1 MNNIIYTVAFDEGP
15 VPYHRWM
22 AMLLISSLQRS
33 GYAGKVLLF
42 TDTEA
47 QPFSIGRL
55 NVEQVRVELTA
66 AQRAAHAVYRV
77 KYLVVDLL
85 PADADWLMYAD
96 PDILMLRNPEEALT
110 GEATVLYAEEPWS
123 TVADEQN
130 NAYLTDEE
138 MKTQR
143 HPAVNAGVYAH
154 RGSVLRDFIAIWK
167 AHDES
172 PPLRPNHAQDQPP
185 FVRTLLD
192 WPHLARPFREPFAVR
207 YPEYEDVRLSG
218 LFQAGLLH
226 FNGVQAPEKFRRML
240 GFYTMLHGQSLAPF
254 LLEMLQG

>member
-1 MNNIIYTVAFDEGP
+1 MKNVIYTVALDDGP

-33 GYAGKVLLF
+33 GFAGKVMLF
-42 TDTEA
+42 TDAEA
-47 QPFSIGRL
+47 QPFSMGRL
-55 NVEQVRVELTA
+55 NVEQVRVKWTA
-66 AQRAAHAVYRV
+66 EQRAAEAVYRM
-77 KYLVVDLL
+77 KYLVAEML
-85 PADADWLMYAD
+85 PTDADWLMHVD
-96 PDILMLRNPEEALT
+96 PDCLVLRNPEMVLT

-123 TVADEQN
+123 TVVDEQN

-154 RGSVLRDFIAIWK
+154 RGNIFREFVATWK

-172 PPLRPNHAQDQPP
+172 PPLRKNCARDQPP

-192 WPHLARPFREPFAVR
+192 WRQPARPFREPFAIR

-218 LFQAGLLH
+218 LFRAGILH
-226 FNGVQAPEKFRRML
+226 FNGVPPAEKFRRML
-240 GFYTMLHGQSLAPF
+240 GFYTMLHGESLAPF
-254 LLEMLQG
+254 LMEVLQG